1 MTRGTRLL
9 FAALL
14 LFSGLR
20 AQQPAITSIANAAS
34 YYKPTEQG
42 LGVAAGSIVSI
53 FGSHL
58 SAETATAEGFPI
70 PTTLGGTSVSIGGV
84 DAVLFYVSPAQINAM
99 VPAVFTIKTF
109 EQDDFRALP
118 VVVQSGSVASS
129 PYTLR
134 ITQYGLGVFTLD
146 ASGCGQAL
154 AYQRDQDGSV
164 SLNSVENSA
173 DPGKTVITLL
183 GTGAGWARTVRAGP
197 PPPDGEPAPPE
208 GLPTASGPL
217 AFLAEADR
225 WYAFL
230 QFELTPRPEQDDP
243 NRSAGRAPGLVGVDQ
258 MTFTVPVNAP
268 EGCAVPIRM
277 VSTHYQ
283 SQNATISIHRGG
295 GRCVDPPVQ
304 SIGLLT
310 WERTITSGLE
320 PTSVTSE
327 LRVEFLAASG
337 KKLPTRDVIPAILDM
352 APRWVGL
359 EGPSCPL
366 PSDTRLDGGV
376 ITAQG
381 PDWGP
386 TTARPDASNVY
397 HIPLPPDAIHQ
408 GTFVVKGSGG
418 KDVGAFE
425 TSVSIPTPIQ
435 PSAYPAGTRIPCCG
449 SFGWPHFTWT
459 GGDDSSWV
467 RVGMYTPIAPPVK
480 VAQGDWLHER
490 DELASRGEAGFGVTT
505 YSGLPQSANAEL
517 TITQDAV
524 TPVTFSAPGLTQGG
538 LHRWVYRWR
547 FTGLVVNGDTIH

>member
-9 FAALL
+9 FASLL
-14 LFSGLR
+14 SLGWLK
-20 AQQPAITSIANAAS
+20 AQEPVITSITNAAS
-34 YYKPTEQG
+34 YYKPAEQG
-42 LGVAAGSIVSI
+42 LGVAAGSIIAI
-53 FGSHL
+53 FGNHL
-58 SAETATAEGFPI
+58 SAGTAGAEGFPL
-70 PTTLGGTSVSIGGV
+70 PTKLGGTSVSIGGV

-99 VPAVFTIKTF
+99 VPTVFTIRTYEK
-109 EQDDFRALP
+109 DDFRTLP
-118 VVVQSGSVASS
+118 VVVQRGPLSSS
-129 PYTLR
+129 PHALR
-134 ITQYGLGVFTLD
+134 VSQFGLGIFTLD

-154 AYQRDQDGSV
+154 AYQTDPDGTV
-164 SLNSVENSA
+164 SLNSVDNSA
-173 DPGKTVITLL
+173 DPGKTVITVL
-183 GTGAGWARTVRAGP
+183 GTGAGWTLTSKSP
-197 PPPDGEPAPPE
+197 PPPDGEPAPQE
-208 GLPTASGPL
+208 GLRTDGPE
-217 AFLAEADR
+217 AFLAESDR
-225 WYAFL
+225 PYVFL
-230 QFELTPRPEQDDP
+230 RFELTPPPEQDDP
-243 NRSAGRAPGLVGVDQ
+243 NRSAGRAPGLAGVDQ

-268 EGCAVPIRM
+268 AGCTVPIRM
-277 VSTHYQ
+277 VSTHYR

-295 GRCVDPPVQ
+295 GRCVDPPVE

-352 APRWVGL
+352 APRWVEL

-425 TSVSIPTPIQ
+425 TRVSIPSPIQ
-435 PSAYPAGTRIPCCG
+435 PSSYPAGTRVPCCG

-490 DELASRGEAGFGVTT
+490 DKLASNGEAGFGVTT

-517 TITQDAV
+517 SITQDAV

-538 LHRWVYRWR
+538 LHRWVYKWR
-547 FTGLVVNGDTIH
+547 FTGLVVNGDKIH

>member
-9 FAALL
+9 LATLL
-14 LFSGLR
+14 PLCRLK
-20 AQQPAITSIANAAS
+20 AQEPVITSVTNAAS

-42 LGVAAGSIVSI
+42 LGVAAGSIIAI
-53 FGSHL
+53 FGNHL
-58 SAETATAEGFPI
+58 SAETAGADGFPL
-70 PTTLGGTSVSIGGV
+70 PTKLGGTSVSIGGV

-109 EQDDFRALP
+109 EKDDFRALP
-118 VVVQSGSVASS
+118 VVVQSGSLASS

-134 ITQYGLGVFTLD
+134 VTQYGLGMFTLD

-154 AYQRDQDGSV
+154 AYQRDQDGTV
-164 SLNSVENSA
+164 SLNNVENSA
-173 DPGKTVITLL
+173 DPGKTVITVL
-183 GTGAGWARTVRAGP
+183 GTGAGWAQTVRAGP

-208 GLPTASGPL
+208 GLPTAFGPL

-243 NRSAGRAPGLVGVDQ
+243 ERSAGRAPGLVGVDQ

-295 GRCVDPPVQ
+295 GRCVDPSVE

-310 WERTITSGLE
+310 WERTVTSGPE
-320 PTSVTSE
+320 PDSVASE

-337 KKLPTRDVIPAILDM
+337 KKLPTRDVLPQILDM

-366 PSDTRLDGGV
+366 PSDTRLDAGP

-386 TTARPDASNVY
+386 VTARPDASNVY

-418 KDVGAFE
+418 RDVGAFE
-425 TSVSIPTPIQ
+425 TSVSIPSPIQ
-435 PSAYPAGTRIPCCG
+435 PSSYPAGTRVPCCG
-449 SFGWPHFTWT
+449 VYGWPHFTWT
-459 GGDDSSWV
+459 GGDDASWV

-480 VAQGDWLHER
+480 VAQGDWLQER
-490 DELASRGEAGFGVTT
+490 DALASKGQAGFGVTK
-505 YSGLPQSANAEL
+505 YSGLPESANAEL

-547 FTGLVVNGDTIH
+547 FTGLVVNGDKIH